1 MLFPPRMLDV
11 DMMQD
16 EIGDHLQTVLM
27 GRPDKRLKGAGIT
40 KMRLYLCGRDWP
52 VAVIARIPAMG
63 LGIFLIGHVRIL
75 VQWRDP
81 ERIDAK
87 FPEITVPN
95 LIFDPPP
102 IAAVVIGGRL
112 YVRIFDRVI
121 VVLVAIPKPISQRII
136 HDGVLPMKCRRFAQ
150 RTAYDI

>member
-1 MLFPPRMLDV
+1 
-11 DMMQD
+11 
-16 EIGDHLQTVLM
+16 
-27 GRPDKRLKGAGIT
+27 
-40 KMRLYLCGRDWP
+40 
-52 VAVIARIPAMG
+52 
-63 LGIFLIGHVRIL
+63 
-75 VQWRDP
+75 
-81 ERIDAK
+81 RIDAK

-150 RTAYDI
+150 RTAYDIARPARSVRLAQRIAFVGRPLVIHNKLIAITPRLERDGNMKNAISVNLEGRNLLAPSVKGTTK